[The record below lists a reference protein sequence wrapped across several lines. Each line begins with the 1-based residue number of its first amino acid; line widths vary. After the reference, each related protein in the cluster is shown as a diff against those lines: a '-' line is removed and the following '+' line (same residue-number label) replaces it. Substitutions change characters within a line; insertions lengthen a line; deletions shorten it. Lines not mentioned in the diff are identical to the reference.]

1 MVSTTCPHC
10 ETLWSMYSR
19 LFRRE
24 TGRRLRAVVDQVVE
38 NYLAR
43 RFTWLNAYS
52 RPSPDGLREYVL
64 VLADAVARDQMSL
77 YFDYTGSQIVE
88 LLDSGTAPVALLAA
102 GDLLQ
107 DTILELLTPD
117 QREHVSDVFAAERH
131 HRQAIV
137 RHWILPAD
145 ERGA

>member
-1 MVSTTCPHC
+1 
-10 ETLWSMYSR
+10 MYSR

-24 TGRRLRAVVDQVVE
+24 TGRRLRAVADQVVE
-38 NYLAR
+38 DYVAR

-64 VLADAVARDQMSL
+64 VLAEAIARDDLSL
-77 YFDYTGSQIVE
+77 YFDYTVSQIGE
-88 LLDSGTAPVALLAA
+88 LLEAGTAPVALLAA

-107 DTILELLTPD
+107 ETILQLLTRD
-117 QREHVSDVFAAERH
+117 QRDYVSDVFSTERQN
-131 HRQAIV
+131 RQSV
-137 RHWILPAD
+137 LYDQILPAD

>member
-1 MVSTTCPHC
+1 MVSTSGAHC
-10 ETLWSMYSR
+10 ATLLPMYSR

-24 TGRRLRAVVDQVVE
+24 TGRRLRAVTDQVVE

-64 VLADAVARDQMSL
+64 VVAEAVTRDDMSL
-77 YFDYTGSQIVE
+77 YFDYTISQVGD
-88 LLDSGTAPVALLAA
+88 LLAAGTAPVALLAA

-107 DTILELLTPD
+107 DTILDLLTPD
-117 QREHVSDVFAAERH
+117 QRDYVLDIFSAEREN
-131 HRQAIV
+131 RQSV
-137 RHWILPAD
+137 LYDRILPLD

>member
-1 MVSTTCPHC
+1 
-10 ETLWSMYSR
+10 MYSR

-24 TGRRLRAVVDQVVE
+24 TGRRLRAVADLIVDA
-38 NYLAR
+38 YLDQ

-52 RPSPDGLREYVL
+52 RPNPDGLLEYVCI
-64 VLADAVARDQMSL
+64 VAEAIENDNASL
-77 YFDYTGSQIVE
+77 YFDYSLSQLAA

-107 DTILELLTPD
+107 DTILGVLTAD
-117 QREHVSDVFAAERH
+117 QREALRDLFSAERQL
-131 HRQAIV
+131 RQTV
-137 RHWILPAD
+137 LHERILPVD